1 MHRLRSLW
9 RIENGTIVSGCLILS
24 VKSLKAGWGCKQVK
38 KKRRNTH
45 AKQSQLEVRGRVK
58 CVESETPLTPIET
71 D

>member
-38 KKRRNTH
+38 KKKHTC
-45 AKQSQLEVRGRVK
+45 KKSQLEVRGRVK